1 MMMSSRS
8 RVDSLLILPI
18 EASRVAVKTPGPVD
32 DPTIRLKRYEIITSS
47 IVRWRTGGGG
57 AVTEC

>member
-8 RVDSLLILPI
+8 REDSLLILPM

-32 DPTIRLKRYEIITSS
+32 DPTIRLKRNRMVNITSS
-47 IVRWRTGGGG
+47 IG
-57 AVTEC
+57 

>member
-1 MMMSSRS
+1 M
-8 RVDSLLILPI
+8 